1 MIWKRC
7 PRCGKR
13 IPEGTQCEGCKHK
26 RDKARDRY
34 YDKHIRNKDAKAY
47 YASEEWRIAR
57 ELALDRADGICQWT
71 LATEGRVEAAED
83 VHHIIPLREDWS
95 RRSDPR
101 NLIALSHSS
110 HAHIEYIYKH
120 GEREK
125 IQKKLFEIVKS
136 SDG

>member
-13 IPEGTQCEGCKHK
+13 IPEGTQCEDCKRK

-95 RRSDPR
+95 RRSDPG

-110 HAHIEYIYKH
+110 HAHIEYLYKA
-120 GEREK
+120 GKKEETQKQLFK
-125 IQKKLFEIVKS
+125 ILKS
-136 SDG
+136 T